1 MKEEE
6 LGDKKIEKI
15 ERKEMKRE
23 KDIVTNEMVRE
34 KDIERSWKG

>member
-34 KDIERSWKG
+34 KGIERSWKG